1 LTDPLILA
9 GLMQLIMQLALI
21 PIKAAQADEKGACTD
36 YPFEL
41 ENDPPLLS
49 LKVALPAQQLRR
61 TTMPRAA
68 AAAAAAAALTRSP
81 QRDTSDIVRR

>member
-1 LTDPLILA
+1 
-9 GLMQLIMQLALI
+9 MQLIMQLALI

-41 ENDPPLLS
+41 ENEPPLLS

-68 AAAAAAAALTRSP
+68 AAAAAALTRSP